1 MKILLIKPV
10 PKLGL
15 PGDVKEVKDGYAR
28 NYLLPQG
35 FAVLTVDPKAKELL
49 GNLET
54 ARKQAEAEQVKLA
67 AQATEWAGKSITI
80 LSKATSDGT
89 LFASVSNKDVA
100 KELGLNP
107 KTITFAPVKATGEYE
122 ALIDLGGGVD
132 ARVTVIVKST
142 KSKK

>member
-1 MKILLIKPV
+1 MKVLLLKSV

-35 FAVLTVDPKAKELL
+35 LAVLTIDPKAKELL
-49 GNLET
+49 GSLES
-54 ARKQAEAEQVKLA
+54 ARKQAEAEQAKLVDKA
-67 AQATEWAGKSITI
+67 KEWAGKSITI
-80 LSKATSDGT
+80 LSKATGDGT

-100 KELGLNP
+100 KELGLNA
-107 KTITFAPVKATGEYE
+107 KKITFAPAKETGTYE
-122 ALIDLGGGVD
+122 AIIDLGAGVD
-132 ARVTVIVKST
+132 ARVTVIIEPS